1 MRLYCDTF
9 DRARYN
15 DAYLL
20 GCVSEATVQKNA
32 LATLNLHRIP
42 ALAVDAGGAKLRG
55 RACRALKGAG
65 VRNAASIMKGG
76 TQGAC
81 SAGLSDILGT
91 LPGGRAL
98 YIEVKAPE
106 WLTRSPKTGRLIQK
120 AAPGKPSDEQL
131 AFLDTMAKAGAL
143 VGIIWS
149 PDDLNELLTGAR

>member
-55 RACRALKGAG
+55 RACRALRGAG
-65 VRNAASIMKGG
+65 VRNAA
-76 TQGAC
+76 AD
-81 SAGLSDILGT
+81 DIAWFWKI
-91 LPGGRAL
+91 AL
-98 YIEVKAPE
+98 ERLEEYGEFRYNGVAYRSVDEV
-106 WLTRSPKTGRLIQK
+106 SQ
-120 AAPGKPSDEQL
+120 APGSYRGTKPE
-131 AFLDTMAKAGAL
+131 AM
-143 VGIIWS
+143 
-149 PDDLNELLTGAR
+149 

>member
-1 MRLYCDTF
+1 MRLYYDSF
-9 DRARYN
+9 DRSRYN

-55 RACRALKGAG
+55 RACRVLRGAG
-65 VRNAASIMKGG
+65 VRNAAAKGG

-131 AFLDTMAKAGAL
+131 AFLDTMAEAGAL